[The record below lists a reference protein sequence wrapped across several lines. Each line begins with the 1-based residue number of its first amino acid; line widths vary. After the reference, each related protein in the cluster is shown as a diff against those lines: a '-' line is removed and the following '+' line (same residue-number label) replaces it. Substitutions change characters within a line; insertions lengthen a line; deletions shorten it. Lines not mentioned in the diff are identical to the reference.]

1 MHFERILHTRL
12 FDFIVQGART
22 GTTIYV
28 IIELEQTRQES
39 VGTSSLIL
47 QTV

>member
-1 MHFERILHTRL
+1 MNFVSILHTRL
-12 FDFIVQGART
+12 FDFKVQGARM
-22 GTTIYV
+22 GTKIYV
-28 IIELEQTRQES
+28 IIELEQTRHES